1 MPRIAP
7 IAVSK
12 QDNMKI
18 FTPQENQAADAW
30 LCEYRRYHD
39 LWVMDNK
46 KAGIFANIKSAK
58 A

>member
-1 MPRIAP
+1 
-7 IAVSK
+7 
-12 QDNMKI
+12 MKI